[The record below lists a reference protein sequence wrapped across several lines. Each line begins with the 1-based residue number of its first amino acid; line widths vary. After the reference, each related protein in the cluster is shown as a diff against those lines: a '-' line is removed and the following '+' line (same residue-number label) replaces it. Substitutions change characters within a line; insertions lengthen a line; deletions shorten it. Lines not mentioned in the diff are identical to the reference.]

1 MPESYSQKNYSRKT
15 TRKDNYENYRKFFTG
30 DDLLDDQ

>member
-1 MPESYSQKNYSRKT
+1 MLESYSQKNYSRKT
-15 TRKDNYENYRKFFTG
+15 AGKDNYENYRNFFTG